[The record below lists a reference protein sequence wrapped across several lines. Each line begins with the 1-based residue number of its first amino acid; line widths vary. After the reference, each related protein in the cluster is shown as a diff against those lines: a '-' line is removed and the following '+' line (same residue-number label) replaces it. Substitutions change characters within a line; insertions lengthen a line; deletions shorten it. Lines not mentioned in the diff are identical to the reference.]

1 MSRLI
6 CLQAIGSMIAA
17 CSFMPQ
23 ETAAQQLTVYGK
35 FDFGTYRVH
44 GTASSVAVV
53 NSNATLATAH
63 ADGLGGS
70 LPGFTTCTL
79 DSGVHY
85 VVNGA
90 TTTPFPAQANAGA
103 TAIYAGKVT
112 LNASTSINKSLYVA
126 DTLTLNTGYLTI
138 PPADSLVITSGLA
151 IAGSPF
157 SNTKHIVTAANVN
170 SNSQGWMEVRNIS
183 SPYLLPIGTGTY
195 YLPATLAPVS
205 NSGFVASV
213 FTGITGNAQPGGT
226 AFTAQQL
233 ADVVNAVWT
242 IQRTSGNNSCQLTL
256 GWPQDLEG
264 SDFSQ
269 ATHIGIAAYDSVWQ
283 DAAGQG
289 DNAANS
295 AYKNFTQF
303 YAFTVAQ
310 KECSQEEQQ
319 NGKMTLLPAAI
330 NKIWPNP
337 VVDQLTITHSLTGSK
352 VSITLYDLSGRLLH
366 QEYAYSRQVLLKV
379 PALRPGM
386 YMLSISNGATTVT
399 QPFLKQ

>member
-6 CLQAIGSMIAA
+6 CLQAIGMIAA

-35 FDFGTYRVH
+35 FDFGTYKVQ
-44 GTASSVAVV
+44 GFTGAVATF
-53 NSNATLATAH
+53 NGNATLATAH
-63 ADGLGGS
+63 AGGLGGS
-70 LPGFTTCTL
+70 LPGFATCTL
-79 DSGVHY
+79 DSGIHY

-112 LNASTSINKSLYVA
+112 INASTSINKSVYVA
-126 DTLTLNTGYLTI
+126 DTLMLNTGYLTI
-138 PPADSLVITSGLA
+138 PPGDSLVITSGLP
-151 IAGSPF
+151 IAGGPF
-157 SNTKHIVTAANVN
+157 SNAKHIITAANVN
-170 SNSQGWMEVRNIS
+170 TNSQGWMAVRTIS
-183 SPYLLPIGTGTY
+183 APYLFPVGTGAY
-195 YLPATLAPVS
+195 YLPATLSPVS
-205 NSGFVASV
+205 NSGFVAGV
-213 FTGITGNAQPGGT
+213 FEGITNNAQPGGT

-233 ADVVNAVWT
+233 ATEVNAVWR

-269 ATHIGIAAYDSVWQ
+269 AAHIGIAAYDSLWQ

-310 KECSQEEQQ
+310 KECSQEQQQ

-352 VSITLYDLSGRLLH
+352 VSITLYDLSGRMLH
-366 QEYAYSRQVLLKV
+366 QEYAYSRQVSLKV